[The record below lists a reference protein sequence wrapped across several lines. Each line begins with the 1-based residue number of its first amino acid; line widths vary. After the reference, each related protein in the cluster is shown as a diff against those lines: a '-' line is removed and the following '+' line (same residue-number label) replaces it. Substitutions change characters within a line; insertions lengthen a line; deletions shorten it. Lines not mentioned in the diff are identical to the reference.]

1 MNIYTVQN
9 YEALCTKSADLIS
22 ELIQSKPNCNLGLAT
37 GSTPLGIYEE
47 LVKRYK
53 NGSLDFSKAKSFN
66 LDEYWGLSQEHPCS
80 YSYYMRQNL
89 FDHINM
95 PEPQRNIPSGTAS
108 SAQSECFL
116 YDQKI
121 SEAGHL
127 DLLILGIGRNGH
139 IGFNEPAQA
148 FNMETHLVEL
158 DTVTRQDNARYFKT
172 YEKIPSHAITMGI
185 QSIMNAK
192 QILLIASGSGKT
204 EALSKMRNGQID
216 PSLPAS
222 ILQLHENVTVI
233 QDVDAAGLSI

>member
-1 MNIYTVQN
+1 
-9 YEALCTKSADLIS
+9 
-22 ELIQSKPNCNLGLAT
+22 
-37 GSTPLGIYEE
+37 
-47 LVKRYK
+47 
-53 NGSLDFSKAKSFN
+53 
-66 LDEYWGLSQEHPCS
+66 
-80 YSYYMRQNL
+80 
-89 FDHINM
+89 
-95 PEPQRNIPSGTAS
+95 
-108 SAQSECFL
+108 
-116 YDQKI
+116 
-121 SEAGHL
+121 
-127 DLLILGIGRNGH
+127 
-139 IGFNEPAQA
+139 
-148 FNMETHLVEL
+148 METHLVEL